1 MTWKTIQR
9 IYNVFHI
16 LFAII
21 IIIIIKRNS
30 TWFWRSNGAI
40 SKGQKDIVLT
50 YIHNLGWSIDSWY
63 DFLYVKSINIYIGPV
78 CLLVS
83 SFFL

>member
-1 MTWKTIQR
+1 MTWKTIQH

-16 LFAII
+16 LFA
-21 IIIIIKRNS
+21 IIIIKRNS

-50 YIHNLGWSIDSWY
+50 YIHNLGWSIDSW
-63 DFLYVKSINIYIGPV
+63 
-78 CLLVS
+78 
-83 SFFL
+83 

>member
-1 MTWKTIQR
+1 MTWKTIQH

-16 LFAII
+16 LFA
-21 IIIIIKRNS
+21 IIIIKRNS

>member
-16 LFAII
+16 LFAIIII

-63 DFLYVKSINIYIGPV
+63 DSLYVKSIDTYIELRLFTGK
-78 CLLVS
+78 
-83 SFFL
+83 

>member
-16 LFAII
+16 LFA
-21 IIIIIKRNS
+21 IIIIKRNS